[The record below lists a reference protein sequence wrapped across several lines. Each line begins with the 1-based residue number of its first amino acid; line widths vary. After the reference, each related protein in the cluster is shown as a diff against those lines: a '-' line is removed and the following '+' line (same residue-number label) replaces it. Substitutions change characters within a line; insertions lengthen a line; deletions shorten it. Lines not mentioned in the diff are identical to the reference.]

1 MTRVLLL
8 GPNGMLGTAIR
19 EGAPDDIEVVPWE
32 GRFSMN
38 WPVPLTP
45 IWSGDFDCIL
55 NTIGVRPG
63 PLAGPIWMSHMNAT
77 VPHQVA
83 QQAQETDTPVIHVST
98 DCVYGPS
105 AGYYQRTE
113 GVPYIPRTSYAM
125 QPDPDTLYG
134 RTKLAGESELAINVR
149 TSFVGPRHGLWKW
162 FVDATESGEGE
173 VDGWMQAWW
182 SGSTV
187 NAVASALLDLAR
199 EPGEPRTLHLATE
212 TPICKA
218 EVLAILGDVLRLSVT
233 RVNLVQEPRIDRS
246 LHPDI
251 VLPPFE
257 EALREMVT

>member
-98 DCVYGPS
+98 DCVYSPS
-105 AGYYQRTE
+105 AAYYQRTE
-113 GVPYIPRTSYAM
+113 GVPYVPRTSHGM
-125 QPDPDTLYG
+125 RPDPDTLYG
-134 RTKLAGESELAINVR
+134 RTKLAGESDLAINVR

-162 FVDATESGEGE
+162 LVDTPMGAEIPAWSN
-173 VDGWMQAWW
+173 AWW

-187 NAVASALLDLAR
+187 NAVAQTLLELAR
-199 EPGEPRTLHLATE
+199 NPGEPRTIHLATRD
-212 TPICKA
+212 PISKC
-218 EVLAILGDVLRLSVT
+218 EVVLTLVGQLGMIRKIVPVD
-233 RVNLVQEPRIDRS
+233 EPRIDRS

-251 VLPPFE
+251 ILPPFAD
-257 EALREMVT
+257 ALREMVP